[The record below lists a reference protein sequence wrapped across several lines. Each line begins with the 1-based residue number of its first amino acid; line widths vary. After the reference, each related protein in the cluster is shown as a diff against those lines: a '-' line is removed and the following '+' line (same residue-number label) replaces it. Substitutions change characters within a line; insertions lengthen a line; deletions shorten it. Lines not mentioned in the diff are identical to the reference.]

1 MAFEWTVYAT
11 MSAILLSVVAILAVS
26 LFHLLSRMDGM
37 SDRIDQRFERMDQRF
52 DRIDQRFERMDQRF
66 DQVDQ
71 RFDQV
76 DQRFGT
82 LEMRMRDDKAELLG
96 RMDVL
101 AERISRLEAQGGS
114 AA

>member
-52 DRIDQRFERMDQRF
+52 DQVDQRF

-76 DQRFGT
+76 
-82 LEMRMRDDKAELLG
+82 EMRMRDDKAELLG